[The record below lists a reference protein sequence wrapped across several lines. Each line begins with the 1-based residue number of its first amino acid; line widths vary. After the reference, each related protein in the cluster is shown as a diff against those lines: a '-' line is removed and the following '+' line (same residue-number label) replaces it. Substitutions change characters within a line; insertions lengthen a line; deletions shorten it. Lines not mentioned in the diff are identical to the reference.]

1 MTPTTDLLWLLVW
14 LVIIVGGLASLWA
27 VVSLVLD
34 HLAAEWYARGIEEAR
49 ASSTGYW
56 SDGDFR
62 ARWDAMSEDERE
74 AGMDRLLS
82 ALRDELPVPYVF
94 SETPLF
100 DQLAVETF
108 ERQLDEGRQS

>member
-14 LVIIVGGLASLWA
+14 LVMGTVTLGCVWA
-27 VVSLVLD
+27 VAKIILD

-49 ASSTGYW
+49 ESSAGYW

-62 ARWDAMSEDERE
+62 ARWDAMSEGERE

-108 ERQLDEGRQS
+108 ERQLGEGRQS